1 MMRRSMKSGLRRDMN
16 KTAFTSASDVVNY
29 CHPDITKLA
38 ADLLNNSAEATA
50 KNCFEWV
57 RDNIQHSI
65 DFKREETPYIASD
78 VLAVGTGFCTA
89 KSHLLVA
96 LLRANKIPA
105 GFCYQR
111 LTFDGPK
118 PPYCLHGFIAV
129 WLDGHGWYRCDARGN
144 SKPEIHCEFA
154 PGHETLAYPIQYAG
168 ECTYPEIWAEPWP
181 GLIRANRELKL
192 ASDYLSKPIDIIPPL
207 ADQHLCRVTIG

>member
-1 MMRRSMKSGLRRDMN
+1 MN
-16 KTAFTSASDVVNY
+16 ITLFLAVSTVVNY
-29 CHPDITKLA
+29 QHPTIAKLA
-38 ADLLNNSAEATA
+38 ADLRAHSPETTA

-57 RDNIQHSI
+57 RDHIQHSV

-96 LLRANKIPA
+96 LLRANQIPA

-111 LTFDGPK
+111 LTFDGPN

-129 WLDGHGWYRCDARGN
+129 RLDGFGWYRCDARGN
-144 SKPEIHCEFA
+144 SKPGIHCEFA
-154 PGHETLAYPIQYAG
+154 PGRETLAYPVQYQG

-181 GLIRANRELKL
+181 ELIQANRELKL
-192 ASDYLSKPIDIIPPL
+192 ASDYMVKPIDIAPPL
-207 ADQHLCRVTIG
+207 ADLNLYRVTIS

>member
-1 MMRRSMKSGLRRDMN
+1 MN
-16 KTAFTSASDVVNY
+16 PKPFLAASAVVDY
-29 CHPDITKLA
+29 HHPTIAKLA
-38 ADLLNNSAEATA
+38 ADLLSATSEATA

-57 RDNIQHSI
+57 RDHVQHSI

-78 VLAVGTGFCTA
+78 VLAAGTGFCTA

-111 LTFDGPK
+111 LTFDGPN
-118 PPYCLHGFIAV
+118 PPYCLHGFVAV
-129 WLDGHGWYRCDARGN
+129 WLERHGWYRCDARGN
-144 SKPEIHCEFA
+144 SKPGIHCEFT

-168 ECTYPEIWAEPWP
+168 ECTYPEVWAEPWP
-181 GLIRANRELKL
+181 ELIQANRELKL
-192 ASDYLSKPIDIIPPL
+192 ASDYMVRPIDIAPPL
-207 ADQHLCRVTIG
+207 ADQDQHRVTTG

>member
-1 MMRRSMKSGLRRDMN
+1 MN
-16 KTAFTSASDVVNY
+16 TTPFLSACDVVDY
-29 CHPDITKLA
+29 HHPTIAKLA
-38 ADLLNNSAEATA
+38 SRLLSGSCETTA
-50 KNCFEWV
+50 KDCFEWV
-57 RDNIQHSI
+57 RDNIQHCI

-111 LTFDGPK
+111 LTFDGPS

-129 WLDGHGWYRCDARGN
+129 WLEGYGWYRCDARGN
-144 SKPEIHCEFA
+144 SKPGIHCEFA
-154 PGHETLAYPIQYAG
+154 PGRETLAYPIQYPS
-168 ECTYPEIWAEPWP
+168 ECTYPEVWAEPWP
-181 GLIRANRELKL
+181 ELVQAKRGLKSV
-192 ASDYLSKPIDIIPPL
+192 SDYLAKPFDFEPPL
-207 ADQHLCRVTIG
+207 ADQSLHRVTIS

>member
-1 MMRRSMKSGLRRDMN
+1 MSMTPFL
-16 KTAFTSASDVVNY
+16 AASDVVD
-29 CHPDITKLA
+29 HPHPSIIKLA
-38 ADLLNNSAEATA
+38 ADLFGHFPAATA
-50 KNCFEWV
+50 KNCFDWV

-96 LLRANKIPA
+96 LLRTNNIPA

-111 LTFDGPK
+111 LTLDGPN
-118 PPYCLHGFIAV
+118 PPYCLHGFVAV
-129 WLDGHGWYRCDARGN
+129 WLEGQGWYRCDARGN
-144 SKPEIHCEFA
+144 SKPGIQCSFT

-168 ECTYPEIWAEPWP
+168 ECIYPEVWAEPWP
-181 GLIRANRELKL
+181 ELIRANRELNL
-192 ASDYLSKPIDIIPPL
+192 ASDYLVRPLDIAPPW
-207 ADQHLCRVTIG
+207 ADESQYRVSIGQTDTR

>member
-1 MMRRSMKSGLRRDMN
+1 MN
-16 KTAFTSASDVVNY
+16 KTLFLAASDVVDFH
-29 CHPDITKLA
+29 HPQIAKLA
-38 ADLLNNSAEATA
+38 ADLRADSHATTA
-50 KNCFEWV
+50 KNCFVWV
-57 RDNIQHSI
+57 RDHIQHCV

-96 LLRANKIPA
+96 LLRANAIPA

-111 LTFDGPK
+111 LTFDGPN

-129 WLDGHGWYRCDARGN
+129 HLEGVGWYRCDARGN
-144 SKPEIHCEFA
+144 SKPGIHCEFA

-168 ECTYPEIWAEPWP
+168 ECIYPEVWAEPWP
-181 GLIRANRELKL
+181 EFIQASRELGSV
-192 ASDYLSKPIDIIPPL
+192 SDYMAKPIDVAPPW
-207 ADQHLCRVTIG
+207 AEPHLVRIAIS